1 MDEVLIRGYNQA
13 DRNSLRDI
21 ACNSAFMGKPCE
33 EFFEGRDVFA
43 DFLTL
48 YFTDYEPQSCFVA
61 EVDKKIVGYI
71 IGAKNSNHIA
81 KTFLF
86 KILPGLLKKIILQKT
101 LLKKKN
107 LKFLISLTLSFL
119 KGELKMEDFSKC
131 YPATLHINI
140 ADGFRNSG
148 IGSKLMSRFFDY
160 LAENNIPGVYLG
172 TLSQKAA
179 IFFQKQGFSLLHK
192 GERSYFRHIL
202 GKDVPFF
209 CYGKRLRP
217 EGPD

>member
-1 MDEVLIRGYNQA
+1 MDEVLIRGYSQA
-13 DRNSLRDI
+13 DRDALRDI
-21 ACNSAFMGKPCE
+21 ALNTAFMGNPGD
-33 EFFEGRDVFA
+33 EFFEGRDVLA

-71 IGAKNSNHIA
+71 IGAKKSSLIT

-107 LKFLISLTLSFL
+107 LRFFILLTLSFF
-119 KGELKMEDFSKC
+119 KGEFKSEDLSSE

-140 ADGFRNSG
+140 TEGFRDLK
-148 IGSKLMSRFFDY
+148 IGTKLMSHYLDY
-160 LAENNIPGVYLG
+160 LGKDNTPGVYLG
-172 TLSQKAA
+172 TLSDKAA
-179 IFFQKQGFSLLHK
+179 IFFQKQGFGLLYK

-209 CYGKRLRP
+209 CYGKKLK
-217 EGPD
+217 